1 MLPARPTIF
10 GVVFDADSIG
20 RPLTDS
26 ERRFV
31 KLLALAA
38 DDSPAMF
45 GVDGNGRH
53 VGDWSNVTAGELR
66 RIRERDQES
75 LFGRIV
81 TAYDPKAEV
90 RPTDGDEFTLPPDA
104 VAKVNKTTKS
114 PGTSGW
120 VVASGGEVDGASETA
135 SESTGSAAVKQRDS
149 GNAPSSQPPADG
161 SIDRTCTEREI
172 VDKIKLDVL
181 GKLPGGAVKVFSLFH
196 RRTEIIR
203 DVGKMTYE
211 HLLMIAGPDVK
222 EYVLKSNVDDVP
234 GAYSFHDVREAI
246 ALLAGYRTIGD
257 RTELGVGCWE
267 GIERGSPDEVPV
279 VLVGAGEAA
288 YWNGDRVLHR
298 IDYPRAKGH
307 LLDFESGGE
316 QWYDYPKLAH
326 LLHTMDNG
334 QMASVKDEC
343 IEIFSRWQWKSA
355 SAPLVAAGLVFASFV
370 QSVWDWRPQIAV
382 TGESNSGKSY
392 LWIAMERLFGKLALR
407 AAKPSAAGLRQAIGN
422 TSRIVLIDE
431 FEKDRHRAE
440 ILEMLRASSRGDK
453 IPRGTPGQKAVT
465 SALKNIAW
473 VTAIEVG
480 LNAEADKNRFISLE
494 LVKPPPERAGK
505 LVMPTVAE
513 LSDLGQ
519 RALAVAIRCIERAR
533 PLATKL
539 RDTRVPGVDT
549 RIVESYAVPA
559 AMLAAIDGST
569 DEEAREIL
577 RLLLEDL
584 DKDEIEVDID
594 KLAVLRE
601 IMGSQIQSGNVRL
614 TAAQWLDIVIRQQSK
629 HEEAETV
636 LARSGIKFSRFTAGE
651 ARKAVTEGGGIGIEE
666 GDPCLVLAHKHIHAH
681 LLRNTQWD
689 GKRIDTII
697 SRIAGAT
704 RGNRN
709 IGSLRQRTVL
719 IPWAY
724 ISEEVFGDSTD
735 APASTEPEAAA
746 F

>member
-1 MLPARPTIF
+1 MQPTNADNAATIC
-10 GVVFDADSIG
+10 GRVFDLASLN
-20 RPLTDS
+20 REPTAT

-31 KLLALAA
+31 ELLTLAA
-38 DDSPAMF
+38 DDAATWY
-45 GVDGNGRH
+45 GVADDKLTGN
-53 VGDWSNVTAGELR
+53 WSLATVRE
-66 RIRERDQES
+66 IRGIRQREQES
-75 LFGRIV
+75 LFGRMLV
-81 TAYDPKAEV
+81 PYDTERAEK
-90 RPTDGDEFTLPPDA
+90 PGDAENFTLPPDA
-104 VAKVNKTTKS
+104 IAKVKA
-114 PGTSGW
+114 TSGGGL
-120 VVASGGEVDGASETA
+120 ASSSKTSENLVTANKPTDDTNTSQSSTSPPEV
-135 SESTGSAAVKQRDS
+135 QY
-149 GNAPSSQPPADG
+149 
-161 SIDRTCTEREI
+161 DRTCIEREI

-211 HLLMIAGPDVK
+211 HLLMVAGPDVK
-222 EYVLKSNVDDVP
+222 EYVLKSKVDDVP
-234 GAYSFHDVREAI
+234 GTYSFNEVREAI

-267 GIERGSPDEVPV
+267 GIERGSVDEVPI

-326 LLHTMDNG
+326 LLHTMNQE
-334 QMASVKDEC
+334 QMTSTKDEC
-343 IEIFSRWQWKSA
+343 IEIFNRWRWKS
-355 SAPLVAAGLVFASFV
+355 SSSPLVAAGLVFASFV

-392 LWIAMERLFGKLALR
+392 LWIAMERLFGKLGLR

-473 VTAIEVG
+473 VAAIEVG

-494 LVKPPPERAGK
+494 LVKPPPEQAGK

-559 AMLAAIDGST
+559 AMLAAIDGAS
-569 DEEAREIL
+569 DDEAREIL

-594 KLAVLRE
+594 KMAVLRD

-629 HEEAETV
+629 HEEAEIV

-651 ARKAVTEGGGIGIEE
+651 ARKAVTEGGGSGIAE
-666 GDPCLVLAHKHIHAH
+666 GDPCLVLAHKHIQTH

-689 GKRIDTII
+689 GKRVDTII
-697 SRIAGAT
+697 ARIAGAT

-719 IPWAY
+719 IPWSY
-724 ISEEVFGDSTD
+724 ISEEVFGESVD
-735 APASTEPEAAA
+735 ATTIEAEQAA
-746 F
+746 TF